1 MKRII
6 FTVSIVVITLG
17 LFVFMTS
24 SKEKPKKPP
33 QKPVVKMFNTQT
45 IESTQPQVEI
55 QVRGRI
61 ESRQKFMI
69 TSEVAGLVQS
79 SHFKLRPGSYVPKGS
94 TIFQVDSRNVSLQ
107 VKILRSQLLT
117 LLTQFIPEFRSQFPE
132 QVTHW
137 EQYFQSLTQG
147 QYPELPQAQEAREEM
162 LVHSMGIAAKHYA
175 LHQQLVV
182 LSQHRVRAPFSGSV
196 VSATVN
202 PGARVNPGQNL
213 GVFVG
218 NQQYEM
224 TVDIPISMADHLKKN
239 SPVNI
244 QVDGIPEALEG
255 KLVRVARAVQEG
267 TQSIPAAVSVQA
279 PRGVILDGRY
289 GVASLNSI
297 PLDSVF
303 AIPSEAMLGFDKV
316 LLIQDGQ
323 LVDRSA
329 QVVLRSQDSTYIS
342 MQGFQ
347 AGEVVVSEL
356 FQEYVPGMKAQS
368 RDR

>member
-6 FTVSIVVITLG
+6 FTVSIIAVTLG
-17 LFVFMTS
+17 LFVYMTR

-33 QKPVVKMFNTQT
+33 QKPVVKMFNTQI
-45 IESTQPQVEI
+45 IEPKQSQVEI

-61 ESRQKFMI
+61 ESRQKFNI
-69 TSEVAGLVQS
+69 SSEVAGLVQNS
-79 SHFKLRPGSYVPKGS
+79 NFNLRPGSYIPKGA
-94 TIFQVDSRNVSLQ
+94 TIFQVDSRAVHLQ

-117 LLTQFIPEFRSQFPE
+117 LLTQFIPEFRAQFPD
-132 QVTHW
+132 QVGSW
-137 EQYFQSLTQG
+137 EQYFQYLTQG
-147 QYPELPQAQEAREEM
+147 QYPELPKAHEAREEM

-182 LSQHRVRAPFSGSV
+182 LSQHRVRAPFAGSV
-196 VSATVN
+196 VSAMVN

-239 SPVNI
+239 SLVNI
-244 QVDGIPEALEG
+244 QVDGVPATLKG
-255 KLVRVARAVQEG
+255 NLVRIARAVQEG
-267 TQSIPAAVSVQA
+267 TQSIPAAVSIKA

-289 GVASLNSI
+289 GVATFNST

-323 LVDRSA
+323 LIDHPA

-347 AGEVVVSEL
+347 PGEVVVSEL

-368 RDR
+368 RNR